1 MTATVRQRPM
11 GISLLSI
18 LVIIAGALDVLAGIL
33 SISLRGDGGL
43 LAELKGSESE
53 VTGLGTG

>member
-1 MTATVRQRPM
+1 M

-53 VTGLGTG
+53 VTGLEPD